1 MAGTLYLVATPI
13 GNLEDM
19 TLRAIR
25 VLKEADMID
34 CEDTRNSRP
43 LLKAY
48 DIGTPVTS
56 YHKFNEEEKSG
67 ELVRR
72 LLEGENIALITDAGM
87 PAISDPGESLVK
99 RCMEVSVPV
108 TAVPGASASVT
119 ALALSGA
126 DTRRFVFEGFLP
138 QANSEKKEVLAR
150 IADETRTMIFYEAP
164 HRLTRTLAALME
176 VLGEARG
183 VAICKELTKKFETV
197 ERTTLGEA
205 AARFG
210 GTGEDPDGADKPRGE
225 YVLVIDG
232 KSKKELAAET
242 AARWEQMDIP
252 AHVAHYEQLGL
263 DRKEAM
269 KAAAR
274 DRGIT
279 KRDVYR
285 ALL

>member
-1 MAGTLYLVATPI
+1 ML
-13 GNLEDM
+13 NSD
-19 TLRAIR
+19 
-25 VLKEADMID
+25 
-34 CEDTRNSRP
+34 DT
-43 LLKAY
+43 
-48 DIGTPVTS
+48 
-56 YHKFNEEEKSG
+56 
-67 ELVRR
+67 
-72 LLEGENIALITDAGM
+72 
-87 PAISDPGESLVK
+87 
-99 RCMEVSVPV
+99 
-108 TAVPGASASVT
+108 
-119 ALALSGA
+119 
-126 DTRRFVFEGFLP
+126 
-138 QANSEKKEVLAR
+138 
-150 IADETRTMIFYEAP
+150 
-164 HRLTRTLAALME
+164 
-176 VLGEARG
+176 
-183 VAICKELTKKFETV
+183 
-197 ERTTLGEA
+197 
-205 AARFG
+205 RFG